1 MEGKNKIKLLK
12 ILEIMSKTDENHPL
26 TIDEIRKKLEKYGIE
41 AERKSISRDLK
52 ILEDAGFQIVLCE
65 NHNDGWYMIEH
76 LFQDFELKLITDAIA
91 STKILTIED
100 TRNLIKRIKNFATL
114 EAEGFIDNTVVI
126 DPTIKEKDRRL
137 SVYFDLVMRAIVA
150 NKKITFQ
157 YIDRMSRDKTLRN
170 NGEVIQASPY
180 YLVPMNGKYYVACCT
195 DDSTSVHNYRLDLM
209 VNIQIMNLNIKP
221 KIQVDELKEIGHTM
235 TDSDYLRISAHSWTG
250 LKETVTLEGI
260 NWCRLNIS
268 DKFGNDIMIHNKGE
282 DKFIVHVD
290 AAINEGFYQWL
301 ASYGTN
307 LKLLSPQNRVT
318 EFKEYIR
325 RIYEQY

>member
-1 MEGKNKIKLLK
+1 MQ
-12 ILEIMSKTDENHPL
+12 KTDENHPL
-26 TIDEIRKKLEKYGIE
+26 TIDEIRKKLEKYGIN

-52 ILEDAGFQIVLCE
+52 ILEDSGFQIVLSE

-76 LFQDFELKLITDAIA
+76 IFQDFELKLIADAIA
-91 STKILTIED
+91 STRILTIDD

-114 EAEGFIDNTVVI
+114 EAEGFIDNTVVV
-126 DPTIKEKDRRL
+126 DPTIKEKERRL

-157 YIDRMSRDKTLRN
+157 YIDRMSSEKTLRN

-180 YLVPMNGKYYVACCT
+180 YLIPMSGKYYVACCP
-195 DDSTSVHNYRLDLM
+195 DNSTSVHNYRLDLM
-209 VNIQIMNLNIKP
+209 VNLQVTSLDITP
-221 KIQVDELKEIGHTM
+221 KNQVDELKEIGHTM
-235 TDSDYLRISAHSWTG
+235 TDGDYLRISAHSWTG
-250 LKETVTLEGI
+250 LKENVTLEGV

-268 DKFGNDIMIHNKGE
+268 DKFGNDIMFHRKGE
-282 DKFIVHVD
+282 DKFVVFVNV
-290 AAINEGFYQWL
+290 AVNEGFYQWL

-307 LKLLSPQNRVT
+307 LKLWSPEKRVG

-325 RIYEQY
+325 KIYEQY